1 MESENRIWPTLNNG
15 EYSQTRAGKTCKTPQ
30 AKRHSNHT
38 PMHHAANTL
47 ISLTYQRGKS
57 QCNSHA
63 RASPALPI
71 SRVVIEV
78 ILYTVFC
85 CTCDLVQR
93 NQWGRV
99 IDIMTD
105 ERYAKKRYG
114 VGVGSTKRS
123 STLPFF
129 EQSPRV
135 THRTPVASSPCGE
148 NLLLRFVA
156 SGDLRMPSGAGQIL
170 CTGRRARGDP
180 SNYDVGVVFI
190 SETKK
195 KSAVQATVGSGG
207 PARDSFAQQA

>member
-38 PMHHAANTL
+38 PTHHAANTL

-63 RASPALPI
+63 RASPALAI

-105 ERYAKKRYG
+105 ERYAQKRYG
-114 VGVGSTKRS
+114 VGRGVHQEVFYTSIFRTVTACNSQDSCGVLALRRKLVATVRREWGS
-123 STLPFF
+123 
-129 EQSPRV
+129 
-135 THRTPVASSPCGE
+135 E
-148 NLLLRFVA
+148 NAIRRRA
-156 SGDLRMPSGAGQIL
+156 NL

-190 SETKK
+190 LEI
-195 KSAVQATVGSGG
+195 
-207 PARDSFAQQA
+207 